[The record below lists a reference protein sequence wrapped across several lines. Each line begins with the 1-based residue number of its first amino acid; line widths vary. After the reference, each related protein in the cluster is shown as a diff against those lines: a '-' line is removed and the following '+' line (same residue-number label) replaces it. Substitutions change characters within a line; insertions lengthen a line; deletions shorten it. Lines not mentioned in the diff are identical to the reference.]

1 MALTGTQAYI
11 LSKNLVAS
19 VVSGV
24 KRMYFDGEGH
34 LIIECVDGTLLKR
47 PFLDIKNV
55 ELKDILNTEGNMEK
69 HLIVNYTNNTKEDVG
84 IIDTVS
90 DISIDNN
97 SLFLI
102 DSGKNKVGDG
112 VSMEDLTSYV
122 AETGNAVGGI
132 VTLVEED

>member
-1 MALTGTQAYI
+1 MGLSGTQAFI

-19 VVSGV
+19 VVTGV

-34 LIIECVDGTLLKR
+34 LIIECMDGTTLKR

-55 ELKDILNTEGNMEK
+55 ELKDIVNAEGNVEK

-84 IIDTVS
+84 IIDTVA
-90 DISIDNN
+90 DIAIDDK
-97 SLFLI
+97 LLYLI
-102 DSGKNKVGDG
+102 DSSKNKVGDG